1 MARRSIAL
9 CGAGMISGAHLLAAD
24 RLGLDVRAVAS
35 RTRSNAEEKARLVG
49 AQVVDYSELPAGA
62 DIVVV
67 CTPPAQHF
75 TDAVRALDAGA
86 AVLLEKPL
94 TRTLDEADRLAALA
108 PGHRLVYGENLAFSP
123 IVREFIRRVPTMGPL
138 THLEIRTLQSRPSWG
153 GFLEPE
159 WGGGVLFDLGV
170 HPLAIAVLVG
180 RSSGNGEVERV
191 SARLDGE
198 RTDHHAEV
206 DLEFESGLRGRVI
219 TSWDGPESG
228 IWDAQ
233 ASSNSAVTRLELRPH
248 MMLEANG
255 EDIGFL
261 GSQWKVPLIDDF
273 GYSDQLASLVEGLS
287 DSRAST
293 MDVTFGRW
301 ILEIVCAACVSA
313 GRRGEWISVPSG
325 CNRTLTPL
333 QLWKSA

>member
-1 MARRSIAL
+1 MSRRSIAL

-24 RLGLDVRAVAS
+24 RVGLDVRAVAS

-49 AQVVDYSELPAGA
+49 AQVVEYADLPAGA
-62 DIVVV
+62 DIVIV

-75 TDAVRALDAGA
+75 ADAKQALDAGA

-94 TRTLDEADRLAALA
+94 TRTLDEADRLAALN
-108 PGHRLVYGENLAFSP
+108 PGHRLVYGENLAFAP

-138 THLEIRTLQSRPSWG
+138 THFEIRTLQSRPTWG

-191 SARLDGE
+191 SARLGGD
-198 RTDHHAEV
+198 RTDIHAEV
-206 DLEFESGLRGRVI
+206 DLEFESGLRARVVA
-219 TSWDGPESG
+219 SWDGPESG

-233 ASSNSAVTRLELRPH
+233 ASSSTAVTRLELRPH
-248 MMLEANG
+248 MTLEANG
-255 EDIGFL
+255 EDMGFH
-261 GSQWKVPLIDDF
+261 GSDWEVPLIDDF
-273 GYSDQLASLVEGLS
+273 GYRDQLASVVDGLEG
-287 DSRAST
+287 AQTST
-293 MDVTFGRW
+293 MDVHFGRW
-301 ILEIVCAACVSA
+301 ILEIVCAAYVSA
-313 GRRGEWISVPSG
+313 GRRNEWTSVPSG
-325 CNRTLTPL
+325 CDRTLTPL